1 MNECLRVTHPFLAII
16 IFEGSANCQTANAA
30 ADRSSKKNDL
40 NRLIVLPPHIDR
52 RRGGGGR
59 RGRGGAR
66 VHLVE
71 VRQRGRGRHRGGGRH
86 PRTHLLSRET
96 EIKVTKL
103 LLVRTLGR
111 IWLLVE
117 LKTNIV
123 SQNNGRW
130 RGNLLSRFCFSGNGL
145 SGRVYLPDLLQYFS

>member
-1 MNECLRVTHPFLAII
+1 MNVSGSRTPSLRSLFLRGVPIAKRRMQQRI
-16 IFEGSANCQTANAA
+16 AV
-30 ADRSSKKNDL
+30 RKKNDL

>member
-1 MNECLRVTHPFLAII
+1 MNVSGSRTPSLRSLFLRGGPIAKRRMQQRI
-16 IFEGSANCQTANAA
+16 TV
-30 ADRSSKKNDL
+30 RKKNDL